1 MHVQAAAALASTD
14 VLADMAA
21 PSSMEPMLATAASG
35 SNDPAPT
42 LDPNANPKGAGK
54 GKGRGEGKGEGKQ
67 KREKKEEQISSML
80 GFFQCAVVSLTLT
93 QVHFP
98 KISPCHALPKPHY
111 RSKSPLK
118 YNPMQ
123 VPKAYASE
131 SA

>member
-80 GFFQCAVVSLTLT
+80 GFFSMCS
-93 QVHFP
+93 
-98 KISPCHALPKPHY
+98 S
-111 RSKSPLK
+111 
-118 YNPMQ
+118 
-123 VPKAYASE
+123 VPDTDTR
-131 SA
+131 